1 MNDPEMDRVEALRA
15 LCAEIFGRN
24 NLIDTDFADVGAW
37 KVEKEF
43 MQDVSG
49 VTIQFTISEHA
60 LGKLGR
66 DASTDQELTLLLSG
80 PERPGVEFMNELL
93 WRSAENESPER
104 KAKRD
109 AIRRGFEQQ
118 QRQGG

>member
-1 MNDPEMDRVEALRA
+1 MIVGNPTKCYHLVSWEKYWRDLGMNDQELDRVEALRT

-37 KVEKEF
+37 KVEKQF

-66 DASTDQELTLLLSG
+66 HAAMDEELTLLSSGLSSG
-80 PERPGVEFMNELL
+80 QDDPSVG
-93 WRSAENESPER
+93 
-104 KAKRD
+104 D
-109 AIRRGFEQQ
+109 THD
-118 QRQGG
+118 